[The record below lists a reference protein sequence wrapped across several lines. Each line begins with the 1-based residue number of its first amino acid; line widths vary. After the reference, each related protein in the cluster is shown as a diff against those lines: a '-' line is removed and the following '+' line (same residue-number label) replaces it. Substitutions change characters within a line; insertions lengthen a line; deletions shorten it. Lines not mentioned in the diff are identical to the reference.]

1 MIDDAILREQLGKT
15 LHETDFTGRGRL
27 KAMRRG
33 KVRDVYE
40 LDGAEQLLI
49 VTTDRLSAFDRV
61 LTTLPFKGEVLNRIS
76 AFWFRKTAEVIENH
90 VLDVPDPNVTVAR
103 RTEPLAVEVVVRG
116 YLSGSLW
123 RDYLSGQANAAYG
136 LSLPPGLRRDQP
148 FPEPMVT
155 PSTKAADGEHDLP
168 LTTQE
173 IVERGLL
180 TARLW
185 DEVRERAVTLFR
197 LGQAWADRRGL
208 ILADTKYEFGRE
220 GPSLLL
226 IDEVHTPD
234 SSRFW
239 EAEGSRERFERS
251 EPQRMLDK
259 ENLRQWLIRERE
271 FQGHGPSPTIPDEVR
286 ADLAKTYINAF
297 ERVTGEAFDGHRGD
311 VTERIEGNL
320 HKAGYL

>member
-1 MIDDAILREQLGKT
+1 MIDDALLRDQLART
-15 LHETDFTGRGRL
+15 LHETRFEGLGTL
-27 KAMRRG
+27 RRG
-33 KVRDVYE
+33 KVRDVYQ
-40 LDGAEQLLI
+40 LDDGKRLVI

-76 AFWFRKTAEVIENH
+76 AFWFRKTSEVIENH
-90 VLDVPDPNVTVAR
+90 LLELPDPNVTVAR
-103 RTEPLAVEVVVRG
+103 RTEPLPVEVVVRG

-136 LSLPPGLRRDQP
+136 LSLPAGLRRDQP
-148 FPEPMVT
+148 FPEPLVT

-168 LTTQE
+168 LSTKE

-180 TARLW
+180 TARVW
-185 DEVRERAVTLFR
+185 DEVRDRAVALFR
-197 LGQAWADRRGL
+197 LGQAWADSRGL
-208 ILADTKYEFGRE
+208 ILADTKYEFGLL
-220 GPSLLL
+220 GQKLLL

-239 EAEGSRERFERS
+239 EAEGSRERFEHS

-271 FQGHGPSPTIPDEVR
+271 FQGHGSSPAIPDEVR
-286 ADLAKTYINAF
+286 VELARTYVKAY
-297 ERVTGEAFDGHRGD
+297 ERVTGESLGARVGG
-311 VTERIEGNL
+311 VAERIEANL
-320 HKAGYL
+320 RKAGYL

>member
-1 MIDDAILREQLGKT
+1 MIGDALLRQQLSRT
-15 LHETDFTGRGRL
+15 LHETHFEGLGTL
-27 KAMRRG
+27 RRG

-40 LDGAEQLLI
+40 LADGERLLI

-76 AFWFRKTAEVIENH
+76 AFWFRKTGEVIENH
-90 VLDVPDPNVTVAR
+90 LLDLPDPNVTVAR
-103 RTEPLAVEVVVRG
+103 RTSPLPVEVVVRG

-136 LSLPPGLRRDQP
+136 LTLPAGLRRDQP
-148 FPEPMVT
+148 FPEPLVT

-168 LTTQE
+168 LSTRE

-180 TARLW
+180 TARVW
-185 DEVRERAVTLFR
+185 DEVKERAVALFR
-197 LGQAWADRRGL
+197 QGQAWATARGL
-208 ILADTKYEFGRE
+208 ILADTKYEFGLL
-220 GPSLLL
+220 GQKLLL

-239 EAEGSRERFERS
+239 EAEGSVERFERS

-271 FQGHGPSPTIPDEVR
+271 FQGHGPSPAIPDEVR
-286 ADLAKTYINAF
+286 VDLARTYVNAY
-297 ERVTGEAFDGHRGD
+297 ERVTGETFDGHGGS
-311 VTERIEGNL
+311 VAERIEGSL
-320 HKAGYL
+320 RKSRYL